1 MIKVVAKNL
10 FRQGT
15 MENVLPLYE
24 ELVEKSRAEKGC
36 LSYELFQDTENP
48 CILTMLETWESK
60 EHLKAHSE
68 SEHFKRIVSQ
78 LGKMRERHEINVY
91 AKIL

>member
-1 MIKVVAKNL
+1 MIKVIAKNL
-10 FRQGT
+10 FKQGSI
-15 MENVLPLYE
+15 ENALSLYE

-60 EHLKAHSE
+60 EYLKAHSE
-68 SEHFKRIVSQ
+68 SEHFKRIVPQ
-78 LGKMRERHEINVY
+78 LGKMREQHEINVY
-91 AKIL
+91 VKVL